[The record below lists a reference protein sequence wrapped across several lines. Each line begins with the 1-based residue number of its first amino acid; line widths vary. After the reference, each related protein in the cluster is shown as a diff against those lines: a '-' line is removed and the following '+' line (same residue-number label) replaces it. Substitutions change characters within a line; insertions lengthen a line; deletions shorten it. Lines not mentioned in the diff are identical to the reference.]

1 MSCHGDV
8 EKREGIANC
17 KTERKLAKM
26 TTMLAAALM
35 KQKNSCG
42 AVDLSALDF
51 FCQSRKSAGVT
62 RNFDNGIIFFS
73 FGASI
78 YSSANAPIIIAIKLF
93 L

>member
-17 KTERKLAKM
+17 KTDRKLAKM

-51 FCQSRKSAGVT
+51 FLSKQEKRRCNS
-62 RNFDNGIIFFS
+62 
-73 FGASI
+73 
-78 YSSANAPIIIAIKLF
+78 
-93 L
+93 